1 MKINEKIYT
10 LIGGLLMTTILLS
23 PSISE
28 AKDNKVKTDSQK
40 YYTLADTPEIKNY
53 NRFDMKREDTPYQT
67 NNKKSDWSYEEWRLV
82 LHNHIKPTV
91 VDLMKKRVLTNY
103 KIVGAENSKE
113 LINDSELM
121 LREMALYKYWLVG
134 EKYFPNEP
142 NFKVAI
148 CKYGID
154 IQALTYEDIKKCDET
169 FQLDPKKHFIMADE
183 IESGK
188 NIASYQ
194 ATEEDKESFENV
206 LKLGRIEINKLEKAK
221 SNSKKK

>member
-28 AKDNKVKTDSQK
+28 AKDNKVK
-40 YYTLADTPEIKNY
+40 YYTLANTPEIKNY

>member
-1 MKINEKIYT
+1 MKLNEKLYT
-10 LIGGLLMTTILLS
+10 LGGGLLMTTMLLS

-28 AKDNKVKTDSQK
+28 AKEAIKKQE
-40 YYTLADTPEIKNY
+40 YYTLADVPSVKNY
-53 NRFDMKREDTPYQT
+53 NKFVMERMDTPYQT
-67 NNKKSDWSYEEWRLV
+67 NNKKSEWSYEEWRLV

-103 KIVGAENSKE
+103 KIMGPDNYKE
-113 LINDSELM
+113 LVKHSELM
-121 LREMALYKYWLVG
+121 LREMSLYKYWLVG

-154 IQALTYEDIKKCDET
+154 IEALSYKDIKKCDET

-194 ATEEDKESFENV
+194 ATEEDKKSFEDV
-206 LKLGRIEINKLEKAK
+206 LKLGRIEINKLEK
-221 SNSKKK
+221 KKAAQK

>member
-67 NNKKSDWSYEEWRLV
+67 NNKKSDWSYEEWRFV

-91 VDLMKKRVLTNY
+91 IEMMKT
-103 KIVGAENSKE
+103 
-113 LINDSELM
+113 
-121 LREMALYKYWLVG
+121 
-134 EKYFPNEP
+134 
-142 NFKVAI
+142 KV
-148 CKYGID
+148 
-154 IQALTYEDIKKCDET
+154 
-169 FQLDPKKHFIMADE
+169 
-183 IESGK
+183 
-188 NIASYQ
+188 
-194 ATEEDKESFENV
+194 
-206 LKLGRIEINKLEKAK
+206 
-221 SNSKKK
+221 

>member
-1 MKINEKIYT
+1 MKINDKLYT
-10 LIGGLLMTTILLS
+10 LVSGLLMTTILLS

-28 AKDNKVKTDSQK
+28 AKTSENGEKQK
-40 YYTLADTPEIKNY
+40 YFTLADAPSVKNY
-53 NRFDMKREDTPYQT
+53 NKFVMERMDTPYQT
-67 NNKKSDWSYEEWRLV
+67 NNKKSEWSYEEWRLV

-103 KIVGAENSKE
+103 KIMGSDNYKE

-121 LREMALYKYWLVG
+121 LREMSLYKYWLVG

-154 IQALTYEDIKKCDET
+154 IDALSYKDIKKCDET

>member
-67 NNKKSDWSYEEWRLV
+67 NNKKSDWSYEEWRFV

-91 VDLMKKRVLTNY
+91 IEMMKTKVLTNY

-113 LINDSELM
+113 LINNSELM

-169 FQLDPKKHFIMADE
+169 FQLDPKKHFVMADE
-183 IESGK
+183 IETGQKGK
-188 NIASYQ
+188 VSPYA
-194 ATEEDKESFENV
+194 ATEMDKEYFDKY
-206 LKLGRIEINKLEKAK
+206 LKIGRVEVNKILK
-221 SNSKKK
+221 NKK

>member
-67 NNKKSDWSYEEWRLV
+67 NNKKSDWSYEEWRFV

-91 VDLMKKRVLTNY
+91 IEMMKTKVLTNY

-154 IQALTYEDIKKCDET
+154 IDALSYKDIKKCDET
-169 FQLDPKKHFIMADE
+169 FQLDPKKHFMMADE

-194 ATEEDKESFENV
+194 AEEDDKESFENV
-206 LKLGRIEINKLEKAK
+206 LKLGRIEINKLEK
-221 SNSKKK
+221 KKAAQK

>member
-1 MKINEKIYT
+1 MKLNEKLYT
-10 LIGGLLMTTILLS
+10 WGGGLLMTTMLLS

-28 AKDNKVKTDSQK
+28 AKTSENGEKQK
-40 YYTLADTPEIKNY
+40 YYTLADAPSVKNY
-53 NRFDMKREDTPYQT
+53 NKFVMERMDTPYQT
-67 NNKKSDWSYEEWRLV
+67 NNKKSDWSYEEWRFV

-91 VDLMKKRVLTNY
+91 IEMMKTKVLTNY

-206 LKLGRIEINKLEKAK
+206 LKLGRIEINKLEK
-221 SNSKKK
+221 KKAAQK